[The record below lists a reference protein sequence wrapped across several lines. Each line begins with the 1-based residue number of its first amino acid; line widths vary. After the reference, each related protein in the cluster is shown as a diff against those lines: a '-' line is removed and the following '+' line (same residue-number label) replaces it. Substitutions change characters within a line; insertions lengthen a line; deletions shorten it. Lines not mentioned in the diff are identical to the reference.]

1 MEKTSYYLGIDLDND
16 NAVISYFQLN
26 MKEPE
31 TVSTVAGSEVYQIP
45 LILAKKSG
53 SGQWFIGEEAKRLAL
68 LQGEEAVSGLLQ
80 AALAGKEFFIEGE
93 TYKAQELLALYIKKL
108 VYLAGKL
115 GNPVIPDFLV
125 ITLEQLSREVTEL
138 FLQVAERIGIPEG
151 KLTLIDRRESFYYFA
166 FSQQKELWL
175 HDVCLFDNRGD
186 EVWCRR
192 LERDQR
198 TMPQL
203 VTISEEQRNID
214 RANKDASFLKIV
226 SEVTGGHI
234 VSAVYLTGDGF
245 DGEWMKESLS
255 FLCKGRR
262 VFMGKNLYSKG
273 ACYAAARK
281 CMTEENSWQFVYMG
295 DNEMKVNVSLKVQS
309 QGKTEFFTLISA
321 GDNWYETVG
330 ECEVLLDGSNEI
342 DFWLQLPNS
351 KEAKIEKLTLAD
363 LPERPP
369 RTTRLR
375 IKAQPVSDMEVKIR
389 IKDLGFGEIFK
400 SSDKTWEYM
409 MSLEN
414 VQ

>member
-45 LILAKKSG
+45 LILAKKHG
-53 SGQWFIGEEAKRLAL
+53 IGQWFIGEEAKRLAL

-125 ITLEQLSREVTEL
+125 ITLEQLSREVMEL

>member
-45 LILAKKSG
+45 LILAKKRG
-53 SGQWFIGEEAKRLAL
+53 IGQWFIGEEAKRLAL